1 MNNINLIKE
10 TLGTYESDL
19 LYDMDILVLLLG
31 EKVVKSLEEN
41 NINTI
46 AELKNCTDEELLN
59 MNFIGKETLL
69 KIKAI
74 IELTKRNYNKNS
86 NVRISQPSD
95 VYRLCEDMKYYEREV
110 LRLICLD
117 AKNKVIKNID
127 IFKGG
132 LNASV
137 VDVRVLMKEV
147 IKNNSNSFI
156 IAHNHPSGV
165 PTPSQE
171 DKDITFRIKKAG
183 EIIGAKLL
191 DHLIIGNSGRY
202 VSFEKMGIL

>member
-19 LYDMDILVLLLG
+19 LYDMDILALLLG

-41 NINTI
+41 GVNTI
-46 AELKNCTDEELLN
+46 TELNNCTDKELLN
-59 MNFIGKETLL
+59 MNFIGKETLF

-74 IELTKRNYNKNS
+74 IELTKRNYDKNS
-86 NVRISQPSD
+86 NVKISKPND
-95 VYRLCEDMKYYEREV
+95 IYRLCKDMRQYEREV

-117 AKNKVIKNID
+117 TNNKVIKNID

-132 LNASV
+132 LNSSV
-137 VDVRVLMKEV
+137 VDIRVLMREV

-156 IAHNHPSGV
+156 IAHNHPSGN

-171 DKDITFRIKKAG
+171 DKNITARIKEAG

-191 DHLIIGNSGRY
+191 DHLIIGNGSY
-202 VSFEKMGIL
+202 KSFKEMGML